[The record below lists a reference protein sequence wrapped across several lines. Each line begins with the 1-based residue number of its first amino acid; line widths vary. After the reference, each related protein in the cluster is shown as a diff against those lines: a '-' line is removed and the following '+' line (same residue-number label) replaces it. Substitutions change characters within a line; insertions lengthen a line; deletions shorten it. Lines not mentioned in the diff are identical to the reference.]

1 MISAGLVLL
10 GLLSSVEGGT
20 DSVFDEPRVGVEIG
34 GSVSGGQLYWVQAAG
49 GLSYEVD
56 LRLRF
61 TPNLSLGLELETGS
75 GKSPEG
81 DQQWELHRKQI
92 GFDVQWRFDT
102 GPHIRP
108 WISLG
113 MAFGSVDL
121 AYEDGSFRS
130 SAHTWDFARLGLG
143 VDFLVG
149 RWFSLGPFVRG
160 SLGHTRLTDVTDP
173 AGADTGRSLDALQVG
188 VRVLVGI

>member
-1 MISAGLVLL
+1 MVSAGLVLL
-10 GLLSSVEGGT
+10 GLLSSVEGGA
-20 DSVFDEPRVGVEIG
+20 DSVFDESRLGVEIG
-34 GSVSGGQLYWVQAAG
+34 GGVSGGQMYWLQAAG
-49 GLSYEVD
+49 GLSYEVE

-61 TPNLSLGLELETGS
+61 SPNLSLGLELETGS

-92 GFDVQWRFDT
+92 GFDVEWRFDT

-149 RWFSLGPFVRG
+149 RFVALGPFVRG

-173 AGADTGRSLDALQVG
+173 PGADTGRSLDSLQVG
-188 VRVLVGI
+188 LRLLLGI